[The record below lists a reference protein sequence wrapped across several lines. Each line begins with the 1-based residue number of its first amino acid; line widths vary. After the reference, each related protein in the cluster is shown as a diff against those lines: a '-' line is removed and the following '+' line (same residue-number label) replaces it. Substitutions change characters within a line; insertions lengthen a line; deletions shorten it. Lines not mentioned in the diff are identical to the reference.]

1 MSSKNAVSLLAIG
14 GSPPAFEQALHVG
27 RPNIGDRDALMRR
40 IDIALDRRWLTNNGL
55 LVQEF
60 ERRIEQML
68 GVKHCVAMCNATLAL
83 EVAARACGLTG
94 EVIVPSFTFVATVH
108 ALTWI
113 GLTPVFCDVDPATH
127 NIDPGAAERLVT
139 DRTSAILGVHVWGR
153 ACDVDGLAD
162 ISRRRRL
169 TLLFDAAHAFGCSA
183 GGRMVGNFG
192 RCEVFSFHATKFV
205 NSFEG
210 GALVTNDDDIASR
223 ARLMINFGFA
233 GVDTVVSHGTN
244 AKMNEVCAAMGLT
257 SLDALPEIVALN
269 AAHHRQYQ
277 QLLQELP
284 GVKVVQFD
292 PAEQSNCQYVVVEID
307 EDKATVSRDELKDV
321 LWAENVFARRYFYPG
336 CHRMEPY
343 VSHLPLGTLPETDT
357 LCRRV
362 LSLPTGTAVT
372 REDVGVI
379 CSLIATA
386 VRNGSSVREQLQRRA
401 HIGV

>member
-1 MSSKNAVSLLAIG
+1 
-14 GSPPAFEQALHVG
+14 
-27 RPNIGDRDALMRR
+27 
-40 IDIALDRRWLTNNGL
+40 
-55 LVQEF
+55 
-60 ERRIEQML
+60 
-68 GVKHCVAMCNATLAL
+68 
-83 EVAARACGLTG
+83 
-94 EVIVPSFTFVATVH
+94 
-108 ALTWI
+108 
-113 GLTPVFCDVDPATH
+113 
-127 NIDPGAAERLVT
+127 
-139 DRTSAILGVHVWGR
+139 
-153 ACDVDGLAD
+153 
-162 ISRRRRL
+162 
-169 TLLFDAAHAFGCSA
+169 
-183 GGRMVGNFG
+183 
-192 RCEVFSFHATKFV
+192 
-205 NSFEG
+205 
-210 GALVTNDDDIASR
+210 
-223 ARLMINFGFA
+223 
-233 GVDTVVSHGTN
+233 
-244 AKMNEVCAAMGLT
+244 
-257 SLDALPEIVALN
+257 LN